1 LILGLLV
8 RPRSRQ
14 VKQVTPAS
22 IVRRGLA
29 RGDRLPNAPG
39 SIKKH
44 SASRV
49 EPTLNAN
56 LLPEQGGA
64 PLLEDVAEP
73 ATKRVSP

>member
-1 LILGLLV
+1 MIGLLV
-8 RPRSRQ
+8 RPRSRE
-14 VKQVTPAS
+14 VKRVAPPST
-22 IVRRGLA
+22 VRRGLA
-29 RGDRLPNAPG
+29 HGDRLPNASG